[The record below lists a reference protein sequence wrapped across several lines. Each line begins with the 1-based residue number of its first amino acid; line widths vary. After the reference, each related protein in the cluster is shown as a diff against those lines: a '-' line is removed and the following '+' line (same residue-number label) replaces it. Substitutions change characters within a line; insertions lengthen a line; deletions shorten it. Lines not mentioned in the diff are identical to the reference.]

1 MVVLGF
7 ITVGAVL
14 RNVNLLL
21 LMSGLM
27 FGLLIINWRVG
38 VFRLKTLSARRLL
51 PHRVHA
57 NQLANVQWVCE
68 NRSHVSAWGLEV
80 RDAVNRDNSND
91 VASSDSREASNSSL
105 EKSDLTNSENAK
117 TKRPNG
123 LIRLIGWLKSRGQLN
138 PNVARVGLAQVA
150 PYKSEAASYRVY
162 FSQRG
167 RYEVGNAT
175 LSTSFPFGL
184 VESRIHMPV
193 KEQFFVAPALGTLTP
208 TWERRV
214 QSAVVGSEAI
224 KRKRGMEE
232 DEFYA
237 LRPWR
242 SGDSKKHIHWR
253 TSAKYGLPIVKQHDQ
268 QDNRDFAILL
278 DLYGDDSR
286 SEIEKKQD
294 CELILRFAATVLMNL
309 GSAVQGRIG
318 VGVCGHESDVCH
330 SRNHREI
337 VDQAMQLFSI
347 AQFQRDDGSEAGF
360 NQPLAT
366 CLLQIAKMVSASTP
380 LYVISTRSE
389 TEAMNSFQS
398 LPNNSEAFA
407 TELRIQSQL
416 KAIGSQVRWI
426 TVDSDEFA
434 KLYSDVPATDQEQVS
449 ALAEKWKSDHVT
461 G

>member
-27 FGLLIINWRVG
+27 FGILIVNWRVG
-38 VFRLKTLSARRLL
+38 VFRLKTLSARRSL

-57 NQLANVQWVCE
+57 NQLANIQWICG
-68 NRSHVSAWGLEV
+68 NRSRISAWSLEV
-80 RDAVNRDNSND
+80 RDTVNRDK
-91 VASSDSREASNSSL
+91 VATIAAASSGSIEMVGNV
-105 EKSDLTNSENAK
+105 NAK
-117 TKRPNG
+117 RGNPFV
-123 LIRLIGWLKSRGQLN
+123 RLIGWLKSRGRLQQ
-138 PNVARVGLAQVA
+138 NVARVGIAQVG
-150 PYKSEAASYRVY
+150 PHKSEAASYRAY

-167 RYEVGNAT
+167 RYEVGPAI

-184 VESRIHMPV
+184 VSSCIHMPT
-193 KEQFFVAPALGTLTP
+193 KEHFFVAPALGSLTP
-208 TWERRV
+208 VWERRV

-242 SGDSKKHIHWR
+242 SGDSKKQIHWR
-253 TSAKYGLPIVKQHDQ
+253 TSAKYGKPIVKQHDQ

-278 DLYGDDSR
+278 DLYSDDDIHGA
-286 SEIEKKQD
+286 ENHVG
-294 CELILRFAATVLMNL
+294 CERILRFAATVLMNL

-318 VGVCGHESDVCH
+318 VGVCGNESVVCH

-337 VDQAMQLFSI
+337 VDQAMQMFSVI
-347 AQFQRDDGSEAGF
+347 RPQQRHDAHEDS
-360 NQPLAT
+360 NRPLVAP
-366 CLLQIAKMVSASTP
+366 LLQISQMVSASTP
-380 LYVISTRSE
+380 LYVISTRPQ
-389 TEAMNSFQS
+389 TEAESALQILAN
-398 LPNNSEAFA
+398 PHEPK
-407 TELRIQSQL
+407 TRVQSQL
-416 KAIGSQVRWI
+416 KAIWPQVRWI
-426 TVDSDEFA
+426 CVDSTEFN
-434 KLYSDVPATDQEQVS
+434 KLYSDAPDAEQKQIN
-449 ALAEKWKSDHVT
+449 ALAEKWISDHVT